1 MSSLHRIRLLGRE
14 LQVRSGASGD
24 MVREVETYVNAKLAE
39 AEAMVKSG
47 DSQIV
52 AILTLMNIAEDYLT
66 MLKEHEACRQSEVER
81 VSRLLQLIDGADTL
95 SSRV

>member
-1 MSSLHRIRLLGRE
+1 LLGRE
-14 LQVRSGASGD
+14 LQVKSGASGD
-24 MVREVETYVNAKLAE
+24 LVREVETYVSAKLAE

-81 VSRLLQLIDGADTL
+81 VSRLLQMIDGADTL

>member
-1 MSSLHRIRLLGRE
+1 LLGRE
-14 LQVRSGASGD
+14 LQVKSGASGD
-24 MVREVETYVNAKLAE
+24 LVREVETYVSAKLAE

-66 MLKEHEACRQSEVER
+66 MLNEHEACRQSGAER
-81 VSRLLQLIDGADTL
+81 MSRLLQLIDGADER

>member
-14 LQVRSGASGD
+14 LQVKSGASGD
-24 MVREVETYVNAKLAE
+24 LVREVETYVSAKLAE

-66 MLKEHEACRQSEVER
+66 MLKEHEACRQSGVER
-81 VSRLLQLIDGADTL
+81 MSRLLQLIDGADER

>member
-1 MSSLHRIRLLGRE
+1 LSSLHRIRLLGRE
-14 LQVRSGASGD
+14 LQVKSGASGD
-24 MVREVETYVNAKLAE
+24 LVREVETYVSAKLAE

-66 MLKEHEACRQSEVER
+66 MLKEHEACRQSGVER
-81 VSRLLQLIDGADTL
+81 MSRLLQLIDGADER